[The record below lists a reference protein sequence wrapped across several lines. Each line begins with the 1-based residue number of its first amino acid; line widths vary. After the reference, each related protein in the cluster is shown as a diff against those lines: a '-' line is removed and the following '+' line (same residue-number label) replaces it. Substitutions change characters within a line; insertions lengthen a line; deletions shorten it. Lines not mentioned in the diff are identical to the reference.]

1 LNDREIIALYWE
13 RSESAVE
20 ETEKKYGKLCR
31 HIAMNILQNSQDVE
45 ECINDTFLGAWNSI
59 PPQKP
64 AVLSAYICR
73 IARNCA
79 LKKFHYNNSKKRNAQ
94 LEISLA
100 ELEDCISQNDGEVH
114 PGETELLAKAIS
126 TFLRTLSYEN
136 RAIFMRKYWFFDSVS
151 DIADRFAISESKVKS
166 ILFRIRG
173 KLKDF
178 LMKEGIDI

>member
-1 LNDREIIALYWE
+1 MNDREIIALYWE
-13 RSESAVE
+13 RSEAAVE

-45 ECINDTFLGAWNSI
+45 ECINDTFLGTWNSI

-79 LKKFHYNNSKKRNAQ
+79 LKKYHYNNSKKRNKQ
-94 LEISLA
+94 IEISFT
-100 ELEDCISQNDGEVH
+100 ELEDCISQNASEENSC
-114 PGETELLAKAIS
+114 ETELLAKAIS

-136 RAIFMRKYWFFDSVS
+136 RTIFMRKYWFFDSIS
-151 DIADRFAISESKVKS
+151 DIANRFSMSESKVKS
-166 ILFRIRG
+166 ILFRTRG
-173 KLKDF
+173 KLKEF
-178 LMKEGIDI
+178 LMKEGINI